1 MTAPLISSLLE
12 PRSYSHPVDQVDLV
26 ETHISWVLL
35 AGDYVYKIKK
45 PVRLPFVDFS
55 TLERRRFYCEEE
67 LRLNRRFAPELYL
80 EVVAITGSVE
90 APTVGGEGSVLE
102 YAVRMRRFPQAF
114 LFDQLLVRNA
124 LSPATVERFAREVAA
139 FHRRAPRTADHGGV
153 PQLRVAIHENFASLR
168 AHADDHR
175 RQALHE
181 LFEWT
186 EAALGRMNTTF
197 SDRQRR
203 GFVRECH
210 GDLHLR
216 NVVLVDNKPVMFDC
230 IEFSEAL
237 RWIDVINEIAFVAM
251 DLLDRGRPDLAARFV
266 DTYLAQTGDYAGL
279 AVLPFYIVYR
289 ALVRA
294 KVHDLQATQLPPNSH
309 ERAPLQ
315 AAVDHYLATARSV
328 VRTRKPALILMHGF
342 SGSGKSRV
350 ASALVPA
357 VGAICVRSDVERKR
371 LSGLDA
377 TDDSRSP
384 LNAGIY
390 DAESDRRTY
399 ARLVHVARLVM
410 AAGYPAVVDA
420 AFLKRW
426 QRELMYELASQVGI
440 PALVVQCAAD
450 AATLHQRISV
460 RSRERTDASEA
471 TAAVLNQQLAVSD
484 PLDAAEPVHV
494 VRCGMDGAEE
504 EDVPACAARVRQLMA
519 TELA

>member
-12 PRSYSHPVDQVDLV
+12 PRPYPHHVDHVDLV

-35 AGDYVYKIKK
+35 AGNYVYKIKK
-45 PVRLPFVDFS
+45 PVKLPFVDFS
-55 TLERRRFYCEEE
+55 TLERRHFYCEEE

-90 APTVGGEGSVLE
+90 APAVGGEGSVLE

-114 LFDQLLVRNA
+114 LFDQLLARNA

-139 FHRRAPRTADHGGV
+139 FHQRAPRTADHGGV
-153 PQLRVAIHENFASLR
+153 PQLRVAMHENFASLR
-168 AHADDHR
+168 AHANDHR

-181 LFEWT
+181 LLEWT
-186 EAALGRMNTTF
+186 EAALGRLDGAF
-197 SDRQRR
+197 SDRQRS

-216 NVVLVDNKPVMFDC
+216 NVVLVDDKAVMFDC

-279 AVLPFYIVYR
+279 AVLPFYVVYR

-294 KVHDLQATQLPPNSH
+294 KVHDLQAAELPPGSD
-309 ERAPLQ
+309 EGTRLQ
-315 AAVDHYLATARSV
+315 ATADHYLATARSV

-357 VGAICVRSDVERKR
+357 LGAICVRSDVERKR
-371 LSGLDA
+371 LFGFDA
-377 TDDSRSP
+377 ADDSHSP
-384 LNAGIY
+384 LNAGLY
-390 DAESDRRTY
+390 DVEGDRRTY
-399 ARLVHVARLVM
+399 ARLAHVARLIVS
-410 AAGYPAVVDA
+410 AGYPAVVDA

-440 PALVVQCAAD
+440 PALVVQCTAD

-460 RSRERTDASEA
+460 RSRQRTDASEA
-471 TAAVLNQQLAVSD
+471 TAEVLSQQMASSEPLEAGENVRVVSC
-484 PLDAAEPVHV
+484 A
-494 VRCGMDGAEE
+494 MDGSEIA
-504 EDVPACAARVRQLMA
+504 DVATCVAQTGRALAAAPA
-519 TELA
+519 